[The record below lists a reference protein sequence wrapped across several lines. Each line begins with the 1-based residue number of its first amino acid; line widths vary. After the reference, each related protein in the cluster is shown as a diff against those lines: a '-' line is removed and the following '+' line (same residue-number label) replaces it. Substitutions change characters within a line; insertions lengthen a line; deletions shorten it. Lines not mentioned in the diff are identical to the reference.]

1 MGEPSPSASTLSSSE
16 PATSVSGWACEEC
29 TAIMAKVS
37 DFMKDPAT
45 IEAGIAFLQGD
56 CFCGQDGHSADCA
69 DNIAQLIPPAME
81 VLAGV
86 LLETTPELCQDVV
99 GVC

>member
-1 MGEPSPSASTLSSSE
+1 MQDE
-16 PATSVSGWACEEC
+16 ATVAEG
-29 TAIMAKVS
+29 VVY
-37 DFMKDPAT
+37 
-45 IEAGIAFLQGD
+45 LQGD

-69 DNIAQLIPPAME
+69 DMVAGIVPLAMA

-86 LLETTPELCQDVV
+86 LVDQEIEICQEVV

>member
-1 MGEPSPSASTLSSSE
+1 MYRSLTQASV
-16 PATSVSGWACEEC
+16 AEC
-29 TAIMAKVS
+29 V
-37 DFMKDPAT
+37 DN
-45 IEAGIAFLQGD
+45 LQGE

-69 DNIAQLIPPAME
+69 DMVAGIVPLAMP

-86 LLETTPELCQDVV
+86 LVDQEVELCQEVV